1 VKPLDLTQKR
11 PEGDPRMLWSTLGK
25 NKQRETDQRNEEME
39 LRKKELEASVKQ
51 QKQQY
56 DMMKKFM
63 AELHQQTQML
73 LSLLVQKK

>member
-1 VKPLDLTQKR
+1 
-11 PEGDPRMLWSTLGK
+11 MLWSTLGK

>member
-1 VKPLDLTQKR
+1 
-11 PEGDPRMLWSTLGK
+11 
-25 NKQRETDQRNEEME
+25 ME